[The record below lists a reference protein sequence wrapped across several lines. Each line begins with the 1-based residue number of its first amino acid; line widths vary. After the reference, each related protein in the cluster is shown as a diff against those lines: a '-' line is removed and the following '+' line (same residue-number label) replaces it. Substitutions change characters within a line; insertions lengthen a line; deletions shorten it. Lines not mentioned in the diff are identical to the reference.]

1 MSEQSIERVDEIPII
16 FHKVKQM
23 GIQERID
30 RFWPTHGNWQGLS
43 YGQLAV
49 LFMIYVIHSMN
60 HRLSGME
67 KWVTEHQY
75 LLAQLTGWTV
85 TPKDA
90 TDDRLGLLIEA
101 FGTDLEQLLQYQIE
115 QGASIV
121 QAYALP
127 TAVGRFDLTSFN
139 VCHAAD
145 PSTQEGVLAFGH
157 SKDHRPDLLQF
168 KQSLGTLDP
177 CGVPLLTMTLKGNS
191 ADDPHYLPAWQQMME
206 TLGNRDFIF
215 VGDCKM
221 GALKTRFK
229 IAQSGGIYLC
239 PLPMTGQVP
248 EQLNAWLDQLPA
260 TPEAIYLPSKK
271 EGEFRKIGQG
281 FEMTKVIT
289 GEDESGEIQWTERW
303 FVVHSDHH
311 AKKQQASFLNRLEK
325 AEKAVKS
332 SQPKAKESGEEWE
345 DRLKKMIEEQGV
357 SPFLTIKTQEKTRTV
372 KRYLKPG
379 RPTEN
384 TPCCHEVYSEL
395 SCTVERQVE
404 AIKIHQQRMGWRIYV
419 SNASSSQM
427 TLQQSVQYY
436 RDEYT
441 VERGF
446 HRFKGGALPV
456 LPLFV
461 RIDERIKGLVFVLFM
476 CLQVLTLI
484 DFVARRELEKKGE
497 KLAGLVPGNPK
508 MATARPTAERLL
520 EAFKG
525 LHLFIEKRGDVVVG
539 YLVEK
544 LSPLQEKILNLLQI
558 PKEIYDLSFI
568 TVEVKDDYDH
578 SGDNI
583 PLAVAT

>member
-1 MSEQSIERVDEIPII
+1 MSEQIIERVDEIPII

-49 LFMIYVIHSMN
+49 LFMMYVIHSMN

-67 KWVTEHQY
+67 AWVTQHQY
-75 LLAQLTGWTV
+75 LLAQLTGWAV

-90 TDDRLGLLIEA
+90 TDDRLGLFIEA
-101 FGTDLEQLLQYQIE
+101 FGADLERLLQYQME

-139 VCHAAD
+139 VYHAVD
-145 PSTQEGVLAFGH
+145 HSTQEGVLAFGH
-157 SKDHRPDLLQF
+157 SKDRRPDLLQF

-191 ADDPHYLPAWQQMME
+191 ADDPHYFPAWQQMME

-221 GALKTRFK
+221 GSLETRLK

-248 EQLNAWLDQLPA
+248 EQLNAWLDQWPS
-260 TPEAIYLPSKK
+260 TPEAIYVPGKK
-271 EGEFRKIGQG
+271 EGELRKIGQG
-281 FEMTKVIT
+281 FEVTKVMT
-289 GEDESGEIQWTERW
+289 GQDESGEIQWTERW
-303 FVVHSDHH
+303 FVVHSDRH
-311 AKKQQASFLNRLEK
+311 AKKQQAGFLNRLEK

-332 SQPKAKESGEEWE
+332 SLPKTKESVAEWE
-345 DRLKKMIEEQGV
+345 TRLKKIIEEQGL
-357 SPFLTIKTQEKTRTV
+357 SQFLTIKTQETTRTV
-372 KRYLKPG
+372 KHYLQPG
-379 RPTEN
+379 RPTAN
-384 TPCCHEVYSEL
+384 TPCRYEVYSEL
-395 SCTVERQVE
+395 SCTVERQVAAIE
-404 AIKIHQQRMGWRIYV
+404 AHQQRLGWRIYV
-419 SNASSSQM
+419 TNADPTRM
-427 TLQQSVQYY
+427 TLQQSVKYY

-446 HRFKGGALPV
+446 HRFKGGSLPV

-461 RIDERIKGLVFVLFM
+461 RIDERIKGLLFLLFM
-476 CLQVLTLI
+476 CLQVLTLM
-484 DFVARRELEKKGE
+484 DFVARRELEKTGE

-508 MATARPTAERLL
+508 MATAQPTAERLL

-525 LHLFIEKRGDVVVG
+525 LHLFVEKRGDVIVG

-544 LSPLQEKILNLLQI
+544 LTPLQEKILSLLHL

-568 TVEVKDDYDH
+568 TARVKDDHDPAE
-578 SGDNI
+578 DNI
-583 PLAVAT
+583 GLAVAT

>member
-1 MSEQSIERVDEIPII
+1 MSEQSIERVNEIPII

-30 RFWPTHGNWQGLS
+30 RFWPIHGNWQGLS

-49 LFMIYVIHSMN
+49 LFMIYVIHSMS

-67 KWVTEHQY
+67 AWVTQHQY
-75 LLAQLTGWTV
+75 LLAQLTGWTI

-101 FGTDLEQLLQYQIE
+101 FGSDLDRLLQYQIE

-139 VCHAAD
+139 VHHAVD
-145 PSTQEGVLAFGH
+145 QSTQDGVLAFGH
-157 SKDHRPDLLQF
+157 SKDRRPDLLQF

-191 ADDPHYLPAWQQMME
+191 ADDPHYFPAWQQMME

-221 GALKTRFK
+221 GALETRFN

-248 EQLNAWLDQLPA
+248 EQLNAWLDQLPC
-260 TPEAIYLPSKK
+260 TPEDIYLPGKK
-271 EGEFRKIGQG
+271 EGELRKIGQG
-281 FEMTKVIT
+281 FEMMKVIT
-289 GEDESGEIQWTERW
+289 GQDKSGEIQWTERW
-303 FVVHSDHH
+303 FVVRSDRH

-332 SQPKAKESGEEWE
+332 SPPKAKESVEEWE
-345 DRLKKMIEEQGV
+345 IRLKKIVEEQGV
-357 SPFLTIKTQEKTRTV
+357 SKFLTINTQEKTWPV
-372 KRYLKPG
+372 QRYLKPG
-379 RPTEN
+379 RPTAKS
-384 TPCCHEVYSEL
+384 PCCHEVYSEL
-395 SCTVERQVE
+395 SCKVERQEE
-404 AIKIHQQRMGWRIYV
+404 AIKIHQQRMGWRIYT
-419 SNASSSQM
+419 SNSSSDQM
-427 TLQQSVQYY
+427 TLQQSVHYY

-520 EAFKG
+520 DAFKG
-525 LHLFIEKRGDVVVG
+525 IHLLIEKRGDVVVG

-544 LSPLQEKILNLLQI
+544 LSPLQEKILNLLQL

-568 TVEVKDDYDH
+568 TVEEKNDYDPC
-578 SGDNI
+578 GDNI
-583 PLAVAT
+583 ALAMIT

>member
-67 KWVTEHQY
+67 AWVTQHQY

-101 FGTDLEQLLQYQIE
+101 LGTDLERLLQYQIE

-139 VCHAAD
+139 VHHAVDQA
-145 PSTQEGVLAFGH
+145 TQDGVLAFGH
-157 SKDHRPDLLQF
+157 SKDRRPDLLQF

-191 ADDPHYLPAWQQMME
+191 ADDPHYFPAWQQMME
-206 TLGNRDFIF
+206 TLGNRDFVF

-221 GALKTRFK
+221 GALETRFN

-248 EQLNAWLDQLPA
+248 EQLNAWLDSLPA
-260 TPEAIYLPSKK
+260 TPEAIYLPGKK
-271 EGEFRKIGQG
+271 EGEFRKIGEG
-281 FEMTKVIT
+281 FEMPKVIT
-289 GEDESGEIQWTERW
+289 GPDESGEIQWTERW
-303 FVVHSDHH
+303 FVVRSDRH

-332 SQPKAKESGEEWE
+332 AQPKAKESREEWE
-345 DRLKKMIEEQGV
+345 TRLKNMIEEQGV
-357 SPFLTIKTQEKTRTV
+357 SQFLTIRTQEKTWTV

-384 TPCCHEVYSEL
+384 TPCCYEVYSEL
-395 SCTVERQVE
+395 SCTVERQVD

-446 HRFKGGALPV
+446 HRFKDGSLPV

-520 EAFKG
+520 DAFKG
-525 LHLFIEKRGDVVVG
+525 IHLLIEKRGDVVVG

-544 LSPLQEKILNLLQI
+544 LSPLQDKILNLLQL

-568 TVEVKDDYDH
+568 TVEEKNDDDR
-578 SGDNI
+578 SRDNI
-583 PLAVAT
+583 ALAMIT